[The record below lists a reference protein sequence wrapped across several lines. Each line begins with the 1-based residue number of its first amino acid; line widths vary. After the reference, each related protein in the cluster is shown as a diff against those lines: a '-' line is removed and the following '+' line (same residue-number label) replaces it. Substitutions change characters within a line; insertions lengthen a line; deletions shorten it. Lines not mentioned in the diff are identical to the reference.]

1 MRSSPLGSRLLLMSA
16 AILFSTG
23 GAAIKATTLTP
34 WQVACFRC
42 GIAAI
47 ALAFFLPEALR
58 NWKWRLAPVGVAY
71 AVTMLAFVYATKLT
85 TAANAIFLQATAPLY
100 VLLLAPLLLGER
112 ARRSDL
118 LFGLA
123 VCAGIGLVFMTGESR
138 TAIAPDPRT
147 GNLFGCVAGVAWAF
161 TLIGLRR
168 AARGQSGSADPAIA
182 IVVLGNTIACI
193 ATLPLALPLR
203 HVDFANLWIM
213 VYLGVVQIGL
223 AYLCFTRG
231 IRNVPA
237 FEAATIGLLEPALNP
252 LWTWLVH
259 GEKPGAGALA
269 GGAVILSATL
279 VNTWRQSR
287 SATARQITAVRHG

>member
-1 MRSSPLGSRLLLMSA
+1 MQSSPLGSRLLLMSA

-23 GAAIKATTLTP
+23 GAAIKGTTLTS
-34 WQVACFRC
+34 WQVACFRS

-47 ALAFFLPEALR
+47 ALALFLPEARR
-58 NWKWRLAPVGVAY
+58 NWTWRLAPAGTAY
-71 AVTMLAFVYATKLT
+71 AATLVAFVCATKLT

-118 LFGLA
+118 LFAIA
-123 VCAGIGLVFMTGESR
+123 VCAGIALVFMTSESR
-138 TAIAPDPRT
+138 TSIAPDPRT
-147 GNLFGCVAGVAWAF
+147 GNLFGAVAGIAWAF

-168 AARGQSGSADPAIA
+168 AARAQSGSADPAIA
-182 IVVLGNTIACI
+182 IVVLGNTIAC
-193 ATLPLALPLR
+193 AASFPMALPLK
-203 HVDFANLWIM
+203 HFDAANLSII
-213 VYLGVVQIGL
+213 VYLGVIQIGL
-223 AYLCFTRG
+223 AYVCLTRG

-252 LWTWLVH
+252 IWTWLAH
-259 GEKPGAGALA
+259 GEKPGTAALA
-269 GGAVILSATL
+269 GGVVILMATL

-287 SATARQITAVRHG
+287 EAKSDAIEAVRHR

>member
-1 MRSSPLGSRLLLMSA
+1 MQASPLGSRLLLMSA

-23 GAAIKATTLTP
+23 GAAIKGTTLTP
-34 WQVACFRC
+34 WQVACFRS

-47 ALAFFLPEALR
+47 ALALFLPELRR
-58 NWKWRLAPVGVAY
+58 NWKWRLTPVGVAY
-71 AVTMLAFVYATKLT
+71 AVTLIAFVCATKLT

-123 VCAGIGLVFMTGESR
+123 VCAGIGLVFMTSESR
-138 TAIAPDPRT
+138 TSIAPDPRT
-147 GNLFGCVAGVAWAF
+147 GNLFGCVAGIAWAL

-168 AARGQSGSADPAIA
+168 AARGQSGSTDPAIA

-203 HVDFANLWIM
+203 NLDFANLSIM
-213 VYLGVVQIGL
+213 AYLGVVQIGL
-223 AYLCFTRG
+223 AYVCFTRG

-252 LWTWLVH
+252 IWTWLVH
-259 GEKPGAGALA
+259 GEKPGAAALA

-279 VNTWRQSR
+279 ANTWRQSR
-287 SATARQITAVRHG
+287 SANAGASAPARHG